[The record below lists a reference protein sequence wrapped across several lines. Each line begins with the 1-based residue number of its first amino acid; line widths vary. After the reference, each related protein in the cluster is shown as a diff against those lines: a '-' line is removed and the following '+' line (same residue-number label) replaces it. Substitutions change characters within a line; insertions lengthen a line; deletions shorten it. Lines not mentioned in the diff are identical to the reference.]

1 MFALK
6 RIDSWTQVVK
16 EVLSF
21 DYLLQGVLKAMLFA
35 WAFLLNEAIISLN
48 SSNLHLFSP
57 RVQYSIPLRNRIMRL
72 FGE

>member
-1 MFALK
+1 M
-6 RIDSWTQVVK
+6 RIDSWIQVVK

-21 DYLLQGVLKAMLFA
+21 DYLLQGVLKVMVFA

-57 RVQYSIPLRNRIMRL
+57 RVQYSSLRI
-72 FGE
+72 E